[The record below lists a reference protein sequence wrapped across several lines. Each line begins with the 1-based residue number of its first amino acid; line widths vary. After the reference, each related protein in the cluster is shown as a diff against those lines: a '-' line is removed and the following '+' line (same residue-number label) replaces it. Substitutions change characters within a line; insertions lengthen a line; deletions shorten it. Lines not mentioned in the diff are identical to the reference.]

1 LEKQLH
7 GANHER
13 NKRPGTENIIE
24 IVGLGKACEL
34 VTQELLE
41 RSKHMR
47 KMRDLLF
54 KVSHEIKRF

>member
-13 NKRPGTENIIE
+13 NWRPGTENILE

-34 VTQELLE
+34 VTHDLVK
-41 RSKHMR
+41 RSKHM
-47 KMRDLLF
+47 KEMRDLLY
-54 KVSHEIKRF
+54 KVIPLMS